1 MQKRIVTL
9 LFATLTLD
17 MIGIGMVYPII
28 PILFTD
34 PSSHSFILHG
44 YTRQAQ
50 FLLAGAITAIASIAQ
65 FFAAPI
71 IGELSD
77 TYGRKKIL
85 LIGVSALT
93 LGQIIFGLGIYMA
106 SVPLLFVSRIIA
118 GLGSANA
125 SIAQAC
131 IADITHPDDRA
142 RRFGIISS
150 AFGLGFIIGPIIGG
164 TISAYTGD
172 PASPFWFAAIL
183 GLLNLFFVS
192 LFMTE
197 TGARTTRAASLR
209 LLKGVHNIRQAF
221 SDPSTRS
228 VYITIFWYASGFA
241 FITSFAG
248 VFLAARF
255 DVSEAHIGIFYA
267 VVAGW
272 AVLAQIYI
280 LPRFSQYFIEQP
292 IINTSMLVLALVC
305 AIQPAVPSIFV
316 EYLLTPALAIPYAL
330 AGTNLLLLVSKKA
343 PDEKQGVA
351 LGIQTSIQALAQ
363 GMIPLVAGTFAAMG
377 GVSAPFYAAAGCA
390 IAGYITLRKT
400 GKVDTRE

>member
-17 MIGIGMVYPII
+17 MIGIGMIYPII

-44 YTRQAQ
+44 YSRQSQ

-65 FFAAPI
+65 FFAAPV

-77 TYGRKKIL
+77 VYGRKKIL

-106 SVPLLFVSRIIA
+106 SIPLLFVSRIVA

-142 RRFGIISS
+142 RRFGIISA

-183 GLLNLFFVS
+183 GLLNIFFVS
-192 LFMTE
+192 LFMNE
-197 TGARTTRAASLR
+197 TWSQVPRTTSLR
-209 LLKGVHNIRQAF
+209 LLKGIHNIRQAL
-221 SDPSTRS
+221 SDSSARS
-228 VYITIFWYASGFA
+228 VYMTIFWYASGFA

-248 VFLAARF
+248 VFLTARF
-255 DVSEAHIGIFYA
+255 GVSEAHIGIFYA

-280 LPRFSQYFIEQP
+280 LPRFAKHFIEQP
-292 IINTSMLVLALVC
+292 IISASMLVLAFVC
-305 AIQPAVPSIFV
+305 AIQPSVPSIV
-316 EYLLTPALAIPYAL
+316 IEYLLTPALAIPYAL
-330 AGTNLLLLVSKKA
+330 AGTNLLSLVSKRA
-343 PDEKQGVA
+343 PDEKQGIA

-363 GMIPLVAGTFAAMG
+363 GIIPLAAGTFAAMG

-390 IAGYITLRKT
+390 IAGYITLRRAK
-400 GKVDTRE
+400 KVYTQR